1 MALLPIKLNMKQ
13 VINELI
19 QVDNECKKN
28 LSEIEEKEKNI
39 DDYVSE
45 KLEKIKEE
53 INEKYQYKINF
64 RKSENDMK
72 LKKEKEKI
80 TNNTNIEIKKW
91 EDEFLKSKNDKVE
104 DIINNIFKRR

>member
-1 MALLPIKLNMKQ
+1 MKQ
-13 VINELI
+13 VINELVE
-19 QVDNECKKN
+19 VDKECRKS
-28 LSEIEEKEKNI
+28 LAELEEKEKNI

-64 RKSENDMK
+64 KKSENDIK
-72 LKKEKEKI
+72 LKKEKERI
-80 TNNTNIEIKKW
+80 TSNANIEIKKL
-91 EDEFLKSKNDKVE
+91 EDEFLKSKDGKVQ

>member
-1 MALLPIKLNMKQ
+1 MPIKLNMKQ

-64 RKSENDMK
+64 RKSENDIK

-91 EDEFLKSKNDKVE
+91 ESEFLKSKNDKVE
-104 DIINNIFKRR
+104 DIIKNIFKRR